1 MAWPSFI
8 RIVNGR
14 PVIKAGLMR
23 HSITV
28 LAPGAVSSDASGA
41 SQDYSLFGSA
51 QAVIQDVSAMDAL
64 QGGIISTETHVS
76 MGIWAYAIPGI
87 QSNMTVLR
95 PDGQEYLIQS
105 IQDVME
111 AGVILI
117 LNCLGLGSNR

>member
-14 PVIKAGLMR
+14 PTIKAGLMR

-28 LAPGAVSSDASGA
+28 LAPGAVSSDLSGA
-41 SQDYSLFGSA
+41 TQNYSLFGSA
-51 QAVIQDVSAMDAL
+51 QAVLQDVSATDKL
-64 QGGIISTETHVS
+64 QGGIISTETNVS
-76 MGIWAYAIPGI
+76 MGIWAYAVPGI
-87 QSNMTVLR
+87 QANMVILR
-95 PDGQEYLIQS
+95 PDGREYLIQS